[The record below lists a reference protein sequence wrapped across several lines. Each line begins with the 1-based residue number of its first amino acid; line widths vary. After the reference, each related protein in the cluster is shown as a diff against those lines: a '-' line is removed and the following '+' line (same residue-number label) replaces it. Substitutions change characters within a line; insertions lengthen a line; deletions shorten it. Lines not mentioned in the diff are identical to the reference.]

1 MLLGSKQHTAGDTK
15 RWRIDYSRW
24 LGNAVDIATAV
35 LTSSS
40 ATCTVDDSVVLG
52 DEVVFFLSGGVQGEN
67 VTVSVAMTDT
77 DGNLKNDTI
86 AFTVVA
92 P

>member
-1 MLLGSKQHTAGDTK
+1 MILGSKTHTEGDSK

-24 LGNAVDIATAV
+24 LENPASIDAVV
-35 LTSSS
+35 VTSSS
-40 ATCTVDDSVVLG
+40 VTCTVDDCVVLG
-52 DEVVFFLSGGVQGEN
+52 KEVVFFLTGGVKGETL
-67 VTVSVAMTDT
+67 TVSIAMTDT
-77 DGNLKNDTI
+77 DSNIKHDTI

>member
-1 MLLGSKQHTAGDTK
+1 MILGSKAHTEGDSK

-24 LGNAVDIATAV
+24 LENPASIASV
-35 LTSSS
+35 IVTSSS
-40 ATCTVDDSVVLG
+40 TTCTVDDNVVLG
-52 DEVVFFLSGGVQGEN
+52 KEVVFFLTGGVKGETL
-67 VTVSVAMTDT
+67 TVSVAMTDT
-77 DGNLKNDTI
+77 DGNIKNDSI